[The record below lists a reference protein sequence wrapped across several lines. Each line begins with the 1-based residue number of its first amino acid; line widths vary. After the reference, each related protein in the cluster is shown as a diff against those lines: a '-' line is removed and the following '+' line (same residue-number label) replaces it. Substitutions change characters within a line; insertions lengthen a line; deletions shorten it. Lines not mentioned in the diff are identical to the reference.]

1 MLCAFENVAKLKF
14 SGLSPIKRRIK
25 NIAMN
30 QLSKNTYLHGWH
42 TVHRASMAP
51 FGGYDMPLWYA
62 SAKNEHLAVL
72 TAAGLFDTSHMAA
85 VAIKG
90 PGSFELLQR
99 CFTNDLSACV
109 GSQKNPLSPGRCV
122 YGALLTNQGTVV
134 DDTII
139 YQLEEYDYLSVVNA
153 GMGAR
158 VAQHLTIYKG
168 SREVEI
174 IDLTDSIGKID
185 LQGPMSGQILK
196 KVLLHPEAV
205 LEEMPYFSFKGHYQ
219 SNPSS
224 ADPVL
229 LTDSTPI
236 LLSRTGYTGEFGF
249 EIFVDPLHLVKV
261 WEMLLESGEEF
272 GVIPC
277 GLAARDSLR
286 TGAMLPLSHQ
296 DIGAWPFIN
305 HPWHFALP
313 FNSDETHFTKEF
325 IGAKS
330 LLNISQPE
338 YTYPVVGDNV
348 CKVSSPGNSVVLD
361 SEENPIGSVL
371 TCVTDMG
378 IGRHHDKIYS
388 IASPGKPTDFTPH
401 GLCCGF
407 VKVNKVLETGQTLF
421 LQDDR
426 RTIRVRVVKDIR
438 PDRTAR
444 RPINEM
450 V

>member
-1 MLCAFENVAKLKF
+1 MLMSE
-14 SGLSPIKRRIK
+14 
-25 NIAMN
+25 
-30 QLSKNTYLHGWH
+30 LSKKTYLHNWH
-42 TVHRASMAP
+42 TTHHAKMAS
-51 FGGYDMPLWYA
+51 FGGYDMPLWFG

-72 TAAGLFDTSHMAA
+72 TSAGLFDTSHMAVVA
-85 VAIKG
+85 VKG
-90 PGSFELLQR
+90 SDSLELLQH
-99 CFTNDLSACV
+99 CFTNDLSACM
-109 GSQKNPLSPGRCV
+109 GSQKKPLSPGRCA
-122 YGALLTNQGTVV
+122 YGAFLTEQGTLV

-139 YQLEEYDYLSVVNA
+139 FRLQEKDYLAVVNA
-153 GMGAR
+153 GMGGR
-158 VAQHLTIYKG
+158 VAQHLTIYSG
-168 SREVEI
+168 NRDVEI
-174 IDLTDSIGKID
+174 MDLTDSIGKID
-185 LQGPMSGQILK
+185 LQGPMSGKILK

-205 LEEMPYFSFKGHYQ
+205 LEDMPYFSFKGHYR
-219 SNPSS
+219 SNSS
-224 ADPVL
+224 LPATVKLTDGTPVL
-229 LTDSTPI
+229 V
-236 LLSRTGYTGEFGF
+236 SRTGYTGEFGF
-249 EIFVDPLHLVKV
+249 EIFVDVLHLVSV
-261 WEMLLESGEEF
+261 WELLLKNGEEL
-272 GVIPC
+272 GLIPC

-286 TGAMLPLSHQ
+286 AGAVLPLSHQ

-325 IGAKS
+325 IGVQS
-330 LLNISQPE
+330 ILNISQQE

-361 SEENPIGSVL
+361 SEENAIGSVL

-407 VKVNKVLETGQTLF
+407 VKVNKVLETGEPLF

-426 RTIRVRVVKDIR
+426 RTIRVRVVNDIR